1 MNAAWTLARAEP
13 ADLERVLPLVAAYHA
28 FEHIGLDEATRR
40 SAVMQLLGDDRLGTL
55 WLVHHGNE
63 LAGYVAI
70 CPGYSIEFAG
80 CDAFVDEFWIAPAHR
95 GQGGG
100 RAVLELVKQAARA
113 QGIRALHLEVA
124 RDNARARRLYRACG
138 FDARE
143 RYVLMSA
150 SLD

>member
-1 MNAAWTLARAEP
+1 
-13 ADLERVLPLVAAYHA
+13 
-28 FEHIGLDEATRR
+28 
-40 SAVMQLLGDDRLGTL
+40 L
-55 WLVHHGNE
+55 WLVHYGTDV
-63 LAGYVAI
+63 AGYVAI

-80 CDAFVDEFWIAPAHR
+80 CDAFVDEFYLVPARR

-124 RDNARARRLYRACG
+124 RDNARARRLYSACG

-143 RYVLMSA
+143 RYVLMSVT
-150 SLD
+150 LD